1 MRRDC
6 PSHFLNGLTVTSG
19 DRKDHGRPQEIEV
32 SVCRQL
38 PKISHETCGTGK
50 LGPALS
56 TVERKIKT
64 NRLKAPL
71 VEASG
76 SQAMAAELSEAPCV
90 LTLGLR
96 HWRVWGNSFG
106 GASSSVF

>member
-6 PSHFLNGLTVTSG
+6 TSQFLSGRKVTSG
-19 DRKDHGRPQEIEV
+19 GGKDHGRPQEIEV

-56 TVERKIKT
+56 TVERKTKT
-64 NRLKAPL
+64 SHLKAPL

-76 SQAMAAELSEAPCV
+76 S
-90 LTLGLR
+90 
-96 HWRVWGNSFG
+96 
-106 GASSSVF
+106 